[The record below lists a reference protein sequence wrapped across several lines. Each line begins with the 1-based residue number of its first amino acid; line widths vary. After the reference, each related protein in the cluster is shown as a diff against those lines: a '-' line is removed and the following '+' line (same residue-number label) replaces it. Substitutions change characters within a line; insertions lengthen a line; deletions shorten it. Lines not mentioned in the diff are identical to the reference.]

1 MTKPITKAVTNSGRA
16 SINPTMKACLKMSTA
31 IVAVIVAHLV
41 SQRLELIHALTDA

>member
-41 SQRLELIHALTDA
+41 SQRLGLIHALTDA